1 MKLIASNQITLTNVS
16 DGNGLANATNFYL
29 ASDQSTGIGKPAEIF
44 NLIRNGAYPTN
55 TQYWSGSMIVSQH
68 NFYYEGQKK
77 LFLLQTSGTSEI
89 GASSTRFDVKR
100 NTNYTLSFYAFAS
113 GNTKNSDV
121 YFLGRKSNETNGF
134 TSANAII
141 YERIFLGSKAEYVTV
156 TFNSGDNDSGYIRFD
171 NNGSTDGKNAV
182 MFFGEVMLVEGK
194 EPKPWVASILDSG
207 WTTTPQPISNDKRF
221 LWNYRI
227 ELYTDG
233 TTKATDPAVIG
244 VYGDKGDT
252 GPQGPQ
258 GPNGDSTGIAI
269 SDTEPS
275 TKYVNMLW
283 KHTGNVSGLITGATY
298 RWTGSKW
305 ELYLFTAANIT
316 TENLAAIT
324 ANLGTVTAGTV
335 KGTTIEMSLD
345 DNQIA
350 IGTNNRT
357 PNTIDATE
365 GLVVYGT
372 NGYSSAISSQGTV
385 YELSSDST
393 FYQMWVEPTG
403 LRFAYYI
410 SSSNNGVR
418 YFNATSNGFEFRP
431 TPGATGIDGNTG
443 IDLKGQVTYV
453 DFHWEIETTADYR
466 TRLQQENGKFTID
479 SPYSNLLLK
488 GGGEVRILTPGVNVR
503 NYADSAWAPVNASG
517 FGQQSDSQYKYNIKD
532 MPDRLNELMGLE
544 FKAYRLWGEDGK
556 YQEGLLADK
565 NYQQPFVNRGKDGD
579 YNIDMYGYTTF
590 LAKSLQEAVKRLE
603 ILENASRN
611 GQSSGTTI
619 DTSETTVTGERNAES
634 S

>member
-1 MKLIASNQITLTNVS
+1 MKETFYKLTNSADVPTAPSGNRNLIIKSTAQTGSRLGIDAILINDSNHMLTDWIKIEPNKTYTLTTYEDVTETNMWYSLAWYSTNNS
-16 DGNGLANATNFYL
+16 DYSGWISRPTGAATAANLKGGKQYTSPANATYAKVSYPKNYSKIKLERGSAATSYSAAPEDFGWSPTALVPTQEQRYL
-29 ASDQSTGIGKPAEIF
+29 WKFEYAYYSDGSVEVTQPV
-44 NLIRNGAYPTN
+44 NLSIAGQNGA
-55 TQYWSGSMIVSQH
+55 
-68 NFYYEGQKK
+68 
-77 LFLLQTSGTSEI
+77 
-89 GASSTRFDVKR
+89 
-100 NTNYTLSFYAFAS
+100 
-113 GNTKNSDV
+113 
-121 YFLGRKSNETNGF
+121 
-134 TSANAII
+134 
-141 YERIFLGSKAEYVTV
+141 
-156 TFNSGDNDSGYIRFD
+156 
-171 NNGSTDGKNAV
+171 
-182 MFFGEVMLVEGK
+182 
-194 EPKPWVASILDSG
+194 
-207 WTTTPQPISNDKRF
+207 
-221 LWNYRI
+221 
-227 ELYTDG
+227 
-233 TTKATDPAVIG
+233 
-244 VYGDKGDT
+244 
-252 GPQGPQ
+252 QGPK
-258 GPNGDSTGIAI
+258 GDSTGIAI

-385 YELSSDST
+385 YELSSGST
-393 FYQMWVEPTG
+393 LYQMWMEPSG
-403 LRFAYYI
+403 LRFVYYI

-418 YFNATSNGFEFRP
+418 YFNATSNGFEFKP
-431 TPGATGIDGNTG
+431 TSDATGIGGNTG

-503 NYADSAWAPVNASG
+503 NYTDSAWAPVNASG

-619 DTSETTVTGERNAES
+619 DTSETTVAGERNAES

>member
-1 MKLIASNQITLTNVS
+1 MKLIASNQITLTNVN
-16 DGNGLANATNFYL
+16 DGQSIKENLFSATSFALTKYAHPTQPTILVSWKYN
-29 ASDQSTGIGKPAEIF
+29 GKP
-44 NLIRNGAYPTN
+44 N
-55 TQYWSGSMIVSQH
+55 T
-68 NFYYEGQKK
+68 K
-77 LFLLQTSGTSEI
+77 
-89 GASSTRFDVKR
+89 
-100 NTNYTLSFYAFAS
+100 YTLS
-113 GNTKNSDV
+113 TD
-121 YFLGRKSNETNGF
+121 LPR
-134 TSANAII
+134 NAQGTYDI
-141 YERIFLGSKAEYVTV
+141 
-156 TFNSGDNDSGYIRFD
+156 
-171 NNGSTDGKNAV
+171 
-182 MFFGEVMLVEGK
+182 FFGVYPSTPSSSSNGVAIN
-194 EPKPWVASILDSG
+194 EPRTITTDATGVIEITARMGTIADSIIAKTSHIKLEE
-207 WTTTPQPISNDKRF
+207 NDRMTAF
-221 LWNYRI
+221 I
-227 ELYTDG
+227 FHPD
-233 TTKATDPAVIG
+233 DQIG
-244 VYGDKGDT
+244 L
-252 GPQGPQ
+252 QGPK
-258 GPNGDSTGIAI
+258 GDSTGIAI

-298 RWTGSKW
+298 RWTGIKW

-345 DNQIA
+345 DNQIV
-350 IGTNNRT
+350 IGTNNRA
-357 PNTIDATE
+357 PNTINATE
-365 GLVVYGT
+365 GLVIYGT
-372 NGYSSAISSQGTV
+372 NGYSSSVSSQGTV

-393 FYQMWVEPTG
+393 LYQMWMEPSG
-403 LRFAYYI
+403 LRFVYNI
-410 SSSNNGVR
+410 SSSHNGVR
-418 YFNATSNGFEFRP
+418 YFNATSNGFEFKP
-431 TPGATGIDGNTG
+431 TSDATGIGGNTG
-443 IDLKGQVTYV
+443 IDLKGLITYI
-453 DFHWEIETTADYR
+453 DFHWEIDSTVDFR
-466 TRLQQENGKFTID
+466 TRLQQDHGKFTID
-479 SPYSNLLLK
+479 SPYSDLFLK
-488 GGGEVRILTPGVNVR
+488 GGGQVRMLTPGVNVR
-503 NYADSAWAPVNASG
+503 NLADSAWAPVNASG

-619 DTSETTVTGERNAES
+619 GASETTVAGERNAES